1 MVDKILVHLDP
12 SRPQRKA
19 RELAADMAE
28 RLDAELLALYV
39 VDEKALMAGA
49 EPIKAVQ
56 DALTA
61 IGEQSL
67 SDYREE
73 VPRETQFEK
82 LIGYGDTA
90 KTIAHYVRREGA
102 DLVVTGGFHMSAY
115 ERIPFGSV
123 VSDIIHRVQ
132 TSVLLIRDYHPV
144 PDDGRPVIQAYGGDK
159 GSVKAL
165 YASAPIAKSFGS
177 KVVATHVASRRRAS
191 EAETLLMSAL
201 AHRENLG
208 VELDIDLLE
217 KRTGQASWRSFVR
230 EAKAR
235 DANFLVV
242 GREYMA
248 PGFLG
253 PVSPID
259 KLVVHTKTPLLAMWD
274 G

>member
-1 MVDKILVHLDP
+1 MIEKVLVHLDP
-12 SRPQRKA
+12 SRPQKKA
-19 RELAADMAE
+19 RELAADLAR

-49 EPIKAVQ
+49 EPVQAVQ

-67 SDYREE
+67 SDYSEE
-73 VPRETQFEK
+73 VPQETQFER

-115 ERIPFGSV
+115 ERVPFGSV
-123 VSDIIHRVQ
+123 VSDIIHRVE

-144 PDDGRPVIQAYGGDK
+144 PRDGRPIVQAYGGDK

-165 YASAPIAKSFGS
+165 YASAPIAKSYGS
-177 KVVATHVASRRRAS
+177 KIVATHVAPRRRAS

-208 VELDIDLLE
+208 IGLDIDLLE
-217 KRTGQASWRSFVR
+217 KRAGQASWRAFVR
-230 EAKAR
+230 ESKER
-235 DANFLVV
+235 EANFLVV

-253 PVSPID
+253 PASPID